1 MKRITAGIM
10 ATGLLSLALAAPLA
24 AQARGYVGLG
34 GGLSIPTGN
43 FADYAKTGWLGQVVA
58 GITGPNGRI
67 GGRVDG
73 YFLKH
78 TYDAVDDASVR
89 FLGANA
95 DLVVAPGAMDAKV
108 RPYLPGGIG
117 IANGKEKIGS
127 VESDGET
134 KFSFNAGA
142 GLMVKAGARMSLYVE
157 GRWMSVRTDDAIN
170 MIPITV
176 GLRIGGQ

>member
-1 MKRITAGIM
+1 MKRISAGIV
-10 ATGLLSLALAAPLA
+10 ATGLLCLAFSAPLA
-24 AQARGYVGLG
+24 AQARGYVGFG
-34 GGLSIPTGN
+34 GGISIPTGDL
-43 FADYAKTGWLGQVVA
+43 ADFAKTGWLGQVVA

-78 TYDAVDDASVR
+78 SYDITDASLR

-95 DLVVAPGAMDAKV
+95 DIVVSPGAMDAKI
-108 RPYLPGGIG
+108 RPYLLGGIG
-117 IANGKEKIGS
+117 IANGKEKIGD

-142 GLMVKAGARMSLYVE
+142 GLTVKAVSRMSLYVE
-157 GRWMSVRTDDAIN
+157 GRWMSVRTENALS